1 MQDKLWLPG
10 LMKLKLLID
19 SGFFG
24 RILSVRGE
32 FGYWVFE
39 GDWQTAQRPS
49 WNYRK
54 EDDGGIIVDMLCH
67 WRYVLDNLFGDVK
80 AVSCLGAT
88 HIPQRVDERGR
99 PYAATA
105 DDAAYATFELEGG
118 VIAQINSS
126 WTTRVRR
133 DDLATFHVDGTLGS
147 AVAGLSRLLDPAA
160 RGHAEARLEPG
171 RRADARLLRLV
182 AEDAVEPELRQRV
195 QGAVGAVPRPR
206 RGRHAVPLE
215 PARGREGRAARRTR
229 PAELGRTQVGGRAA
243 PRRLAMTAP
252 DPSLLSLNTATVRA
266 QWTMDQI
273 VEGCARHGIR
283 GISPWRDQVANAG
296 LIATAQ
302 RVREHG
308 LVVTGYCRGGMFPA
322 VDAAGR
328 RAARD
333 DNRRAVDEALAL
345 GARCLVLVVGGLP
358 KDAAGRPVSKDLAGA
373 RAMVRDG
380 IAELLEYARPAGMP
394 LAIEPLHPMYAADRA
409 CINTLA
415 QANDVCDEL
424 APEDDGS
431 LGVVIDVYHLWWD
444 PHLAREIA
452 RAGAHKRLLAHHLCD
467 WLVPTTDLLN
477 DRGMMGDGVI
487 DLPRIRQ
494 WMEAAGYRGFHEV
507 EIFSAR
513 WWKTDPDVVLDTCIR
528 RYRDVT

>member
-1 MQDKLWLPG
+1 
-10 LMKLKLLID
+10 
-19 SGFFG
+19 
-24 RILSVRGE
+24 
-32 FGYWVFE
+32 
-39 GDWQTAQRPS
+39 
-49 WNYRK
+49 
-54 EDDGGIIVDMLCH
+54 
-67 WRYVLDNLFGDVK
+67 
-80 AVSCLGAT
+80 
-88 HIPQRVDERGR
+88 
-99 PYAATA
+99 
-105 DDAAYATFELEGG
+105 
-118 VIAQINSS
+118 
-126 WTTRVRR
+126 
-133 DDLATFHVDGTLGS
+133 
-147 AVAGLSRLLDPAA
+147 
-160 RGHAEARLEPG
+160 
-171 RRADARLLRLV
+171 
-182 AEDAVEPELRQRV
+182 
-195 QGAVGAVPRPR
+195 
-206 RGRHAVPLE
+206 
-215 PARGREGRAARRTR
+215 
-229 PAELGRTQVGGRAA
+229 
-243 PRRLAMTAP
+243 MTAP

-283 GISPWRDQVANAG
+283 GISPWRDQVAKAG

-415 QANDVCDEL
+415 QANDVCDEIS
-424 APEDDGS
+424 PEDDGA
-431 LGVVIDVYHLWWD
+431 LGVVIDVYHVWWD

-507 EIFSAR
+507 EIFSNR
-513 WWKTDPDVVLDTCIR
+513 WWKTDPDVVLDTCMR